1 MSPHLISSIF
11 TQLGEFHPV
20 VGEVMDHENKGAHA
34 MHLVAP
40 AESKKGEGGEMVD
53 EHLPEVFSLYVKKL
67 KDGERPIERQ
77 LKQYF

>member
-40 AESKKGEGGEMVD
+40 AESEKGKGGEMVD
-53 EHLPEVFSLYVKKL
+53 EHLPEVFPLHIEKL
-67 KDGERPIERQ
+67 AEKGVNN
-77 LKQYF
+77 

>member
-1 MSPHLISSIF
+1 MSKPPGQIA
-11 TQLGEFHPV
+11 GPRKAEECDG
-20 VGEVMDHENKGAHA
+20 GEV
-34 MHLVAP
+34 
-40 AESKKGEGGEMVD
+40 VD

>member
-1 MSPHLISSIF
+1 MSKPPGQIA
-11 TQLGEFHPV
+11 GPRKAEEGDG
-20 VGEVMDHENKGAHA
+20 GEV
-34 MHLVAP
+34 
-40 AESKKGEGGEMVD
+40 VD

>member
-1 MSPHLISSIF
+1 MDKENKSTAPGTESQWHALHLVQMSKPPGQIA
-11 TQLGEFHPV
+11 GPRKAEECDG
-20 VGEVMDHENKGAHA
+20 GEV
-34 MHLVAP
+34 
-40 AESKKGEGGEMVD
+40 VD